1 MTTKKKKEMTLDDL
15 ALMMGRGFNEV
26 HEKMDKGFADVRKDM
41 HIGFTDVNERID
53 ANTAD
58 IRYLKSEVN
67 SLKNGIDKFIMLY
80 EKQEQ
85 EFTIMKDEIR
95 RIKEILET
103 KLGVRI

>member
-1 MTTKKKKEMTLDDL
+1 MKKKKEITLDDL

-26 HEKMDKGFADVRKDM
+26 HKKMDRGFASVDERLAE
-41 HIGFTDVNERID
+41 VNEKID

-58 IRYLKSEVN
+58 IKYLKSEVN
-67 SLKNGIDKFIMLY
+67 LLKNGIEKFIMFY

-95 RIKEILET
+95 RIKEILES